1 MATVTSV
8 HNVVIPLLRTTET
21 DRGFH
26 VVLNQRNVQLR
37 APCMYVTV
45 GTLWLGVTSVCMH

>member
-1 MATVTSV
+1 MTAVTSAR
-8 HNVVIPLLRTTET
+8 HVVVPLLSTTET
-21 DRGFH
+21 DRVCH

-45 GTLWLGVTSVCMH
+45 GTLWLAVTSVCMH